1 MFQTANNNSFIASM
15 YLRAKKQKTKKTSV
29 LQRKRAIQEITIT
42 KQNIKELKAWN
53 FQGKRKLNLTE
64 QYSLR

>member
-1 MFQTANNNSFIASM
+1 M

-42 KQNIKELKAWN
+42 KQNIKELEAWN

-64 QYSLR
+64 QYSLC